1 MLPRRANG
9 LSLTFWL
16 LSESR
21 NYGRIGRTLNKTMPV
36 DRILVV
42 DDEETIREIVSSM
55 LTTAGYKCRQAGSG
69 MEALALLESGEEF
82 ELMLSDLMMA
92 NLDGIGLLERTK
104 ERFPEMPVVMVTAV
118 HDISVAL
125 AAIRN
130 GAYDYL
136 LKPFEREQLLAT
148 VRRALENRRLKLEN
162 RAYQTSLES
171 LVAARTE
178 QLKKT
183 LADLERSYD
192 ITLEALGGALD
203 LKDAE
208 TEGHS
213 RRVTAFTIAIA
224 RAMGLPKDRIDVI
237 ARGAFLHD
245 IGKMAIPDKIL
256 TKPDKLTPDEITIMR
271 EHCYHGYQ
279 ILSRIPFLTE
289 AAEIVYSHQ
298 ERFDGTGYPRGLKGE
313 QIPLGA
319 RMFSV
324 ADTLDAI
331 TSDRPYRPAQSLQA
345 AREEIERWS
354 GKQFDPQVVKVFL
367 TMPENIWGD
376 LRRQIGA
383 ERDRFAYSSSAKG
396 SV

>member
-1 MLPRRANG
+1 MP
-9 LSLTFWL
+9 
-16 LSESR
+16 SE
-21 NYGRIGRTLNKTMPV
+21 
-36 DRILVV
+36 RILIV

-55 LTTAGYKCRQAGSG
+55 LTSANFNCRQAASG
-69 MEALALLESGEEF
+69 MEALALLDSGEEF

-92 NLDGIGLLERTK
+92 NLDGIGLLEKTK
-104 ERFPEMPVVMVTAV
+104 ERFPDMPVVMVTAV

-125 AAIRN
+125 AALRN

-162 RAYQTSLES
+162 REYLTNMEL
-171 LVAARTE
+171 LVEARTE
-178 QLKKT
+178 QLRK
-183 LADLERSYD
+183 AMGNLERSYD
-192 ITLEALGGALD
+192 ITLEALGDALD

-213 RRVTAFTIAIA
+213 KRVTAFTIAIA
-224 RAMGLPKDRIDVI
+224 RALGLSSDEIRVI

-245 IGKMAIPDKIL
+245 IGKMAIPDNIL
-256 TKPDKLTPDEITIMR
+256 RKPDKLI
-271 EHCYHGYQ
+271 HGYQ
-279 ILSRIPFLTE
+279 ILKKIPFLAE

-319 RMFSV
+319 RMFSL

-331 TSDRPYRPAQSLQA
+331 TSNRPYRAAQTVEA
-345 AREEIERWS
+345 AREEIERWA
-354 GKQFDPQVVKVFL
+354 GRQFDPEIVRTFMSMDK
-367 TMPENIWGD
+367 NIWSD
-376 LRRQIGA
+376 LRKEIDAQIH
-383 ERDRFAYSSSAKG
+383 RFAYSVKSS
-396 SV
+396 S